1 MLNSVFSIP
10 IFAQEEETT
19 EETTT
24 EEDTVTEEETTTDE
38 ETVPGEETITD
49 EETTTEESTT
59 ISTDE
64 TSDTQDTTE
73 GTDLVIDST
82 TDNSLGF
89 LDSIDSMWLWV
100 ILGVGGVVLVGSLI
114 GIISLV
120 KKEKNEGDS
129 ESTPIVPQPV
139 KEPEVIQETPAPM
152 DLPTQPTQ
160 ETPTQIPTSPMVENI
175 QEEVSE
181 SIEKPAPQE
190 IPSIKE
196 TLGDA
201 SSYQEPNANGRVVSN
216 TVPQTDVNQDLAD
229 LNIMGTPQTVEPQI
243 STIETITV
251 KPEAI
256 VQENPVINPNTELN
270 NGRAMNLEV
279 NQLPQQEKP
288 TPDTSQSQINNE
300 AMNLMNSTPIP
311 QASTTS
317 SSVTESTVNP
327 VVESQIPAQNA
338 PPSEPIMTT
347 PPTNNSTPIPQS
359 QEQTLASENLSNQD
373 LTQPIDTTSL

>member
-1 MLNSVFSIP
+1 
-10 IFAQEEETT
+10 
-19 EETTT
+19 
-24 EEDTVTEEETTTDE
+24 
-38 ETVPGEETITD
+38 
-49 EETTTEESTT
+49 
-59 ISTDE
+59 
-64 TSDTQDTTE
+64 
-73 GTDLVIDST
+73 
-82 TDNSLGF
+82 
-89 LDSIDSMWLWV
+89 
-100 ILGVGGVVLVGSLI
+100 
-114 GIISLV
+114 
-120 KKEKNEGDS
+120 
-129 ESTPIVPQPV
+129 
-139 KEPEVIQETPAPM
+139 M

-243 STIETITV
+243 STIETTTV
-251 KPEAI
+251 KPETIAS
-256 VQENPVINPNTELN
+256 ENPVINPNTELN
-270 NGRAMNLEV
+270 NGGTTNLEV

-288 TPDTSQSQINNE
+288 TPDISQPQINNE

-311 QASTTS
+311 QESTTP
-317 SSVTESTVNP
+317 SSVTESTANP
-327 VVESQIPAQNA
+327 MVA
-338 PPSEPIMTT
+338 PQVPTENPPIVEPIATT
-347 PPTNNSTPIPQS
+347 PPITDSTPIPQN
-359 QEQTLASENLSNQD
+359 QEQTLASENLSNQG